1 MELYKQQ
8 KDDVLMLTWGVGEQ
22 KAYKRTDIISQAR
35 SDDKY
40 YYLSRDKFVI
50 FCNVYY
56 QEIPMWENVLPY
68 LLGGIFVLGV
78 IIILLFWKRDS
89 SRPLMKNIISV
100 GDIGKIEY
108 RGRTIQASYKYDE
121 ITNSGKEKR

>member
-1 MELYKQQ
+1 
-8 KDDVLMLTWGVGEQ
+8 MLTWGVGEQ

-40 YYLSRDKFVI
+40 YYLFRYEFVI

-78 IIILLFWKRDS
+78 IIILLYWKRDS

-108 RGRTIQASYKYDE
+108 RGRTI
-121 ITNSGKEKR
+121 